1 MEGTYEKNLS
11 FFIKYGLDKS
21 RWRDMDITTLFVIN
35 GRQCEVLISESND
48 IIVIKEDNC
57 SDCEGW
63 YNGIKYFE
71 NKYDKYL

>member
-1 MEGTYEKNLS
+1 MKGKMNKK
-11 FFIKYGLDKS
+11 IKQIFHFLLNMGLDKS

-63 YNGIKYFE
+63 YNGIKIF
-71 NKYDKYL
+71 